1 MSKQEKQSLPHVVW
15 DRLFAIV
22 IDYVLFT
29 SSLILLPERR

>member
-22 IDYVLFT
+22 IDYVLFYIF
-29 SSLILLPERR
+29 SAFVA